1 VRGTLNQKSAIRLLE
16 DNGWTRIKGGRHQVK
31 MVKKATGRSRFRLI
45 AEATIPALDRGDLS
59 TGRSKMNRPILRM
72 EITANIR
79 LEEGSYWADVP
90 ALPGC
95 FASGQDL
102 NELFDS
108 LQEGI
113 ELYLSDEQTELAVP
127 ERPLRL
133 TAAVLSDAVA

>member
-1 VRGTLNQKSAIRLLE
+1 MN
-16 DNGWTRIKGGRHQVK
+16 
-31 MVKKATGRSRFRLI
+31 
-45 AEATIPALDRGDLS
+45 PLS
-59 TGRSKMNRPILRM
+59 LRM

-113 ELYLSDEQTELAVP
+113 ELYLDDEQTELSAP
-127 ERPLRL
+127 ERPLKL
-133 TAAVLSDAVA
+133 KAAVLSDAATER

>member
-1 VRGTLNQKSAIRLLE
+1 
-16 DNGWTRIKGGRHQVK
+16 
-31 MVKKATGRSRFRLI
+31 
-45 AEATIPALDRGDLS
+45 
-59 TGRSKMNRPILRM
+59 MNRSILNM

-95 FASGQDL
+95 FASGHDL

-113 ELYLSDEQTELAVP
+113 ELYLSDDD
-127 ERPLRL
+127 RSSDGPLRL
-133 TAAVLSDAVA
+133 TSAVLSDASS

>member
-1 VRGTLNQKSAIRLLE
+1 MNTILL
-16 DNGWTRIKGGRHQVK
+16 
-31 MVKKATGRSRFRLI
+31 
-45 AEATIPALDRGDLS
+45 
-59 TGRSKMNRPILRM
+59 M

-95 FASGQDL
+95 FASGHDL

-113 ELYLSDEQTELAVP
+113 ELYLRDEEKVDLP
-127 ERPLRL
+127 SPKRPLTL
-133 TAAVLSDAVA
+133 TAAVLSDSAG